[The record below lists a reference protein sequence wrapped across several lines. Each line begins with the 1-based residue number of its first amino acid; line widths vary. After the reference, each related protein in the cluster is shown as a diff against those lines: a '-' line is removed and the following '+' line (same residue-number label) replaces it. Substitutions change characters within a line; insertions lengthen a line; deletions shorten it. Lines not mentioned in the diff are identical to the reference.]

1 VGYLKKIEQLNGKQ
15 LSNLDKRNDLN
26 YENNHDDDD
35 DDDYNIEEDLEER
48 VNEDVFKMHKI
59 GESIIE
65 RSRKRQKD
73 FEIKSK
79 KSFELIKLELENGK
93 RELLEKLKRSS
104 NFNDL

>member
-1 VGYLKKIEQLNGKQ
+1 MKQ
-15 LSNLDKRNDLN
+15 K
-26 YENNHDDDD
+26 YDDCDEEGEE
-35 DDDYNIEEDLEER
+35 DYKVDNVEDLEER

-59 GESIIE
+59 GECIIE

-104 NFNDL
+104 NFNDI

>member
-1 VGYLKKIEQLNGKQ
+1 MGYLKKIEQLNGKQ